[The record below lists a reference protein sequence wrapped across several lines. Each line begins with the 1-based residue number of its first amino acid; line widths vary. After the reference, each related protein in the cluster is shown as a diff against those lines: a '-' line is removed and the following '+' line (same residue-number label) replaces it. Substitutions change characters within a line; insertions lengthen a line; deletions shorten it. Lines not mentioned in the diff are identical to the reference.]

1 MPRDRI
7 YEDLSLVERR
17 AKIVFAIVG
26 VLVFLTLAY
35 YWKVQ
40 VVDHKKYAA
49 MAEANRIRPRVLA
62 APRGL
67 IRDRNGGIL
76 ADNRASFKVSLV
88 RESVKNEAATFAA
101 ISRLLGLDE
110 ATVRARLALHKD
122 LPAFEPVVIADGL
135 GPDQVAP
142 IESRRLELPELVV
155 ETEPQRYYPHGG
167 LGAHVLGYLQELT
180 AEEIQ
185 AHPERK
191 VRVGELVGRSGIE
204 RVYDDVLRGKDGVV
218 YEEVDS
224 LGRFRQQ
231 TGHQYPVQGNDLIL
245 TIDPEL
251 QQEAENS
258 LAGREGVVVALD
270 VDTGGILALASS
282 PTYDPN
288 KFITRF
294 TPQEWTD
301 LMSDP
306 LSPLENRS
314 IRGLY
319 APGSIFKLVMGLAGL
334 GLGYVTE
341 DTTVYCSGATEIYGS
356 IRHCWFA
363 PGHGAMNLASAI
375 QNSCNIYFY
384 SLGRLMSINT
394 IAAAAGRL
402 GLGRK
407 TGVDLVGEKDG
418 LVPDEAWKKRT
429 LKAPWYPGE
438 TISVAIGQGQLQV
451 TPMQIAAMTARVAK
465 RGEWVWPHLAKKD
478 ASKPPKDPATDGA
491 AAGPG
496 LSEAVPPFTRST
508 YEAVIGGMWRSAN
521 EGGTG
526 AQAKVEGFDVCGKTG
541 STQTMSREA
550 AERLALAG
558 HPVKTHSWFS
568 GFAPR
573 VNPKIVVT
581 VLVEFGGGGG
591 ATAAPVAGRLF
602 TIYKKE
608 LDSME
613 LERK

>member
-1 MPRDRI
+1 VMPPDRI

-17 AKIVFAIVG
+17 AKTVFILVG

-40 VVDHKKYAA
+40 IVDHRKYAE
-49 MAEANRIRPRVLA
+49 MADANRTRMRVMA

-67 IRDRNGGIL
+67 IRDRDGGIL

-88 RESVKNEAATFAA
+88 REHVKNEAASYVA
-101 ISRLLGLDE
+101 ISRLLGIDE
-110 ATVRARLALHKD
+110 ATLRARVALHKD
-122 LPAFEPVVIADGL
+122 LPAFEPIVIADGL
-135 GPDQVAP
+135 GPQDVAP

-155 ETEPQRYYPHGG
+155 EPEPQRYYPGGG
-167 LGAHVLGYLQELT
+167 LAAHVLGYLQELT

-191 VRVGELVGRSGIE
+191 VRAGELVGRTGVE
-204 RVYDDVLRGKDGVV
+204 RVYDDILRGKDGVV

-224 LGRFRQQ
+224 LGRLRQE
-231 TGHQYPVQGNDLIL
+231 TGHQYPIQGKDLFL
-245 TIDPEL
+245 TIDRGL
-251 QQEAENS
+251 QQEAERS
-258 LAGREGVVVALD
+258 LEGREGVVLVLD
-270 VDTGGILALASS
+270 VQTGGVLALANS

-294 TPQEWTD
+294 SPQEWTD
-301 LMSDP
+301 LTSDS
-306 LSPLENRS
+306 LSPLENRA

-319 APGSIFKLVMGLAGL
+319 APGSIFKLVMALAGL
-334 GLGYVTE
+334 GFGYVTE
-341 DTTVYCSGATEIYGS
+341 DTSVYCSGSTEIYGA
-356 IRHCWFA
+356 IRHCWFE
-363 PGHGAMNLASAI
+363 PGHGAMNLAAAI

-384 SLGRLMSINT
+384 SLGRRMDIDE
-394 IAAAAGRL
+394 IATAAGRL
-402 GLGRK
+402 GLGRR

-418 LVPDEAWKKRT
+418 LVPSADWKRKV

-438 TISVAIGQGQLQV
+438 TISVSIGQGQLQV
-451 TPMQIAAMTARVAK
+451 TPMQIAAMTARIAG
-465 RGEWVWPHLAKKD
+465 RGKWVWPHLAKTETG
-478 ASKPPKDPATDGA
+478 PGKDPAADAPVLTEH
-491 AAGPG
+491 
-496 LSEAVPPFTRST
+496 LREFTTAT
-508 YEAVIGGMWRSAN
+508 YEAVIAGMWRSVN

-526 AQAKVEGFDVCGKTG
+526 AQARVEGFDVCGKTG
-541 STQTMSREA
+541 STQIMSRES

-573 VNPKIVVT
+573 TGPQVVVT

-591 ATAAPVAGRLF
+591 ATAAPIAGRLF
-602 TIYKKE
+602 ALYKKE
-608 LDSME
+608 RE
-613 LERK
+613 GK

>member
-17 AKIVFAIVG
+17 AKIVFAIVAG
-26 VLVFLTLAY
+26 LIFLTLGY

-40 VVDHKKYAA
+40 IIDHRKYAA
-49 MAEANRIRPRVLA
+49 MAEANRSRMRVLA

-76 ADNRASFKVSLV
+76 ADNKASFKVSLV
-88 RESVKNEAATFAA
+88 RENVKNEAKSFAA

-110 ATVRARLALHKD
+110 ATVRARVALHKD
-122 LPAFEPVVIADGL
+122 LPAFEPIVIADGL
-135 GPDQVAP
+135 GPEQVAP

-155 ETEPQRYYPHGG
+155 EPEPQRFYPNGG
-167 LGAHVLGYLQELT
+167 LAAHVLGYLQELT

-191 VRVGELVGRSGIE
+191 VRVGELVGRTGVE
-204 RVYDDVLRGKDGVV
+204 RVYDDVLRGQDGTV

-224 LGRFRQQ
+224 LGRFRQE

-251 QQEAENS
+251 QKEAETS

-270 VDTGGILALASS
+270 VNTGGILALASS

-301 LMSDP
+301 LMSDT
-306 LSPLENRS
+306 LSPLENRA

-334 GLGYVTE
+334 GFGYVTE
-341 DTTVYCSGATEIYGS
+341 DTTVYCSGSTEIYGTV
-356 IRHCWFA
+356 RHCWFE
-363 PGHGAMNLASAI
+363 PGHGAMNLAAAI

-384 SLGRLMSINT
+384 SLGRRMSIDT

-402 GLGRK
+402 GLGHK

-418 LVPDEAWKKRT
+418 LVPSTAWKLKA
-429 LKAPWYPGE
+429 LKAPWFPGE

-451 TPMQIAAMTARVAK
+451 TPMQIAAMTARIAK
-465 RGEWVWPHLAKKD
+465 RGIWVWPHLVKD
-478 ASKPPKDPATDGA
+478 AKGAAPDPAA
-491 AAGPG
+491 AEASP
-496 LSEAVPPFTRST
+496 SETLPVFTPST
-508 YEAVIGGMWRSAN
+508 YEAVIAGMWRSAN

-541 STQTMSREA
+541 STQIISREA

-573 VNPKIVVT
+573 IGPKIVVT

-602 TIYKKE
+602 ELYKKE
-608 LDSME
+608 LE
-613 LERK
+613 TK